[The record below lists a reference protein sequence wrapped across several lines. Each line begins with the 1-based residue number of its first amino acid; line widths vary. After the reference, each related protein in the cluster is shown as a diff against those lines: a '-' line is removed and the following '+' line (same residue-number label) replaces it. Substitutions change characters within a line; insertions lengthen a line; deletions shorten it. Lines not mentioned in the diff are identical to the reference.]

1 MAAATFS
8 AGCEEPGDRRHLEA
22 DFLDLL
28 IASERVGHLVD
39 AIRDTANLSRYV
51 LRSNATLVSRLRKMS
66 GIMECWCI

>member
-28 IASERVGHLVD
+28 IASERVGNLVD
-39 AIRDTANLSRYV
+39 TIKDTSNLSRYQMHY
-51 LRSNATLVSRLRKMS
+51 LCDA
-66 GIMECWCI
+66 